1 MTDHWTAMVEYQHID
16 LGTNAVP
23 FPTVAL
29 VRLQDNT
36 IRQTVDLFKLGVNYK
51 LDWPVVAAAQN

>member
-1 MTDHWTAMVEYQHID
+1 MVEYQHID

-29 VRLQDNT
+29 VKLQDNT

-51 LDWPVVAAAQN
+51 FDGPVFSTAQN

>member
-1 MTDHWTAMVEYQHID
+1 
-16 LGTNAVP
+16 
-23 FPTVAL
+23 VAL

-51 LDWPVVAAAQN
+51 FDWPDLPTAQN